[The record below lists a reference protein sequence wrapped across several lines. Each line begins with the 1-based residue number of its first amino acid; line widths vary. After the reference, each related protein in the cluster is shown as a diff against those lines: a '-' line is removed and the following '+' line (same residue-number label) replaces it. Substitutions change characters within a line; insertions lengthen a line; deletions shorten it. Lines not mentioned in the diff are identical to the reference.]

1 MILLCLSAEKPKKYY
16 RFVLNYDAQLYKDNL
31 GKSFCYSLAICV
43 CLLYWT
49 LSIQN
54 TFMSW
59 KDCQLKKSSV
69 FNINLHKLYLG

>member
-1 MILLCLSAEKPKKYY
+1 MILLCLSAEIPKKILP
-16 RFVLNYDAQLYKDNL
+16 FCAEHDAQLYKDNL

-59 KDCQLKKSSV
+59 KECQLKKSSV